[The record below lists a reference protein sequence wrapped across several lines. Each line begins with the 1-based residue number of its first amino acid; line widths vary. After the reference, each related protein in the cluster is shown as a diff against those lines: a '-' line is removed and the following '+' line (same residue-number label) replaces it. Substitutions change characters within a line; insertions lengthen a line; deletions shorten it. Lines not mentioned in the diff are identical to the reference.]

1 MTTLTS
7 IAAAPTIGRRRRGPR
22 RPLAVTLLAAVA
34 TLGSLALAGVA
45 YAWVGTQGTGSAS
58 ASTSGLQ
65 AVTVTA
71 LSGGDAPTG
80 SLQPGGTADAILR
93 ITNPNPYPVTLVAT
107 APNGAVTATGGIGT
121 CGTTGVTVVAQSGLH
136 VVLAASATTLV
147 DLPGAA
153 AMSNASSSGCQGAT
167 FTLPIAITVHSP

>member
-7 IAAAPTIGRRRRGPR
+7 TAPPPTRGRRRRGPR
-22 RPLAVTLLAAVA
+22 RPLAVALLTAAA
-34 TLGSLALAGVA
+34 ILGSLAIAGVA
-45 YAWVGTQGTGSAS
+45 HAWVGTHGTGSGS

-80 SLQPGGTADAILR
+80 ALQPGGTADAILR
-93 ITNPNPYPVTLVAT
+93 ITNPNPYAVTLVAI
-107 APNGAVTATGGIGT
+107 APNGAVAATGGIGT
-121 CGTTGVTVVAQSGLH
+121 CTTTGVTVVAQSGLH

-153 AMSNASSSGCQGAT
+153 SMSTSSSSGCQGAT